1 MFSFI
6 IRRLAVAVPTI
17 LALITV
23 SFVLMHAAP
32 GGPFTNERN
41 VPEAVME
48 NIEAKYN
55 LDKPLWQQYLIY
67 VGNVAQGDLG
77 PSFRYKDFTV
87 NELIESSFPR
97 SAYIGAWSFLFVVV
111 FGVGLG
117 VVAAL
122 KQNRWPD
129 YTVMT
134 AAMTG
139 VVFPNFVMAPLLVL
153 LFAVTLR
160 WLPAGGWEGG
170 QVEYI
175 VLPIIAMATSYIAQ
189 VARITRSSMIETLRS
204 PFIRTARAK
213 GIPRHKIV
221 LRHALK
227 PALIPVVSYLG
238 LAFVGII
245 TGSVIIDQVF
255 STGGIGQ
262 HFVNGAINRDYSLI
276 LGVTILVGVLTIV
289 FNAAVDILYTWL
301 DPRVRY

>member
-117 VVAAL
+117 VVGAL

-175 VLPIIAMATSYIAQ
+175 VLPTIAMATSYIAQ

-238 LAFVGII
+238 PAFVGII

>member
-6 IRRLAVAVPTI
+6 IRRLLVAVPTM

-111 FGVGLG
+111 FGVALG
-117 VVAAL
+117 VIAAL

-189 VARITRSSMIETLRS
+189 VARITRSSMIETMRS

-227 PALIPVVSYLG
+227 PALIPVISYLG
-238 LAFVGII
+238 PAFVGII

-276 LGVTILVGVLTIV
+276 LGVTILVGGLTIL
-289 FNAAVDILYTWL
+289 FNAVVDILYTWL

>member
-17 LALITV
+17 LTLITV

-238 LAFVGII
+238 PAFVGII

>member
-117 VVAAL
+117 VIAAL

-238 LAFVGII
+238 PAFVGII

-276 LGVTILVGVLTIV
+276 LGVTILVGVLTIA

>member
-6 IRRLAVAVPTI
+6 IRRLLVAVPTV

-55 LDKPLWQQYLIY
+55 LDKPLWQQYFIY

-111 FGVGLG
+111 LGVGLG
-117 VVAAL
+117 VIAAL

-139 VVFPNFVMAPLLVL
+139 VVFPNFVMAALLVL
-153 LFAVTLR
+153 LFAVNQR

-175 VLPIIAMATSYIAQ
+175 VMPIIAMATSYIAQ

-238 LAFVGII
+238 PAFVGII

-276 LGVTILVGVLTIV
+276 LGITILVGVLTIL

>member
-6 IRRLAVAVPTI
+6 VRRLLVAVPTM

-41 VPEAVME
+41 VPAAVME
-48 NIEAKYN
+48 NIEAKYD

-87 NELIESSFPR
+87 NELIENSFPR

-189 VARITRSSMIETLRS
+189 VARITRSSMIETMRS

-238 LAFVGII
+238 PAFVGIV

-276 LGVTILVGVLTIV
+276 LGVTILVGGLTIL
-289 FNAAVDILYTWL
+289 FNAVVDILYTWL

>member
-6 IRRLAVAVPTI
+6 IRRLLVAVPTI

-55 LDKPLWQQYLIY
+55 LDKPLWQQYFIY

-117 VVAAL
+117 VLAAL

-170 QVEYI
+170 QVEFI
-175 VLPIIAMATSYIAQ
+175 VMPIIAMATSYIAQ

-238 LAFVGII
+238 PAFVGII

-276 LGVTILVGVLTIV
+276 LGITILVGVLTIL
-289 FNAAVDILYTWL
+289 FNAVVDILYTWL

>member
-6 IRRLAVAVPTI
+6 IRRLLVAVPTI

-41 VPEAVME
+41 VPAAVME

-55 LDKPLWQQYLIY
+55 LDKPLWQQYFIY
-67 VGNVAQGDLG
+67 VGNVAEGDLG

-97 SAYIGAWSFLFVVV
+97 SAYIGAWSFLFVMV

-117 VVAAL
+117 VIAAL

-175 VLPIIAMATSYIAQ
+175 VMPIIAMATSYIAQ

-204 PFIRTARAK
+204 PYIRTARAK
-213 GIPRHKIV
+213 GIPRRKIV

-238 LAFVGII
+238 PAFVGII

-276 LGVTILVGVLTIV
+276 LGITILVGVLTIV
-289 FNAAVDILYTWL
+289 FNAVVDILYTWL

>member
-55 LDKPLWQQYLIY
+55 LDKPLWQQYFIY

-117 VVAAL
+117 VLAAL

-170 QVEYI
+170 QVDYI
-175 VLPIIAMATSYIAQ
+175 VMPIIAMATSYIAQ

-204 PFIRTARAK
+204 PYIRTARAK

-238 LAFVGII
+238 PAFVGII

-276 LGVTILVGVLTIV
+276 LGITILVGMLTIV
-289 FNAAVDILYTWL
+289 FNAVVDILYTWL

>member
-6 IRRLAVAVPTI
+6 IRRLLVAVPTV

-23 SFVLMHAAP
+23 SFLLMHAAP
-32 GGPFTNERN
+32 GGPLTSERN
-41 VPEAVME
+41 VPEEVMK
-48 NIEAKYN
+48 NIEAKYD
-55 LDKPLWQQYLIY
+55 LDKPLWHQYLIY

-77 PSFRYKDFTV
+77 PSFRYKDYTV

-111 FGVGLG
+111 FGIGLG
-117 VVAAL
+117 VIAAL
-122 KQNRWPD
+122 RQNRWPD

-189 VARITRSSMIETLRS
+189 VARITRSSMIEVMRS

-213 GIPRHKIV
+213 GIPRRKIV

-238 LAFVGII
+238 PAFVGII

-289 FNAAVDILYTWL
+289 FNAVVDILYTWL

>member
-117 VVAAL
+117 VIAAL

-175 VLPIIAMATSYIAQ
+175 VMPIIAMATSYIAQ
-189 VARITRSSMIETLRS
+189 VARITRSSMIETMRS

-238 LAFVGII
+238 PAFVGII

-276 LGVTILVGVLTIV
+276 LGVTILVGVLTIA

>member
-6 IRRLAVAVPTI
+6 IRRLLVAVPTV

-55 LDKPLWQQYLIY
+55 LDKPLWQQYFIY

-117 VVAAL
+117 VIAAL

-175 VLPIIAMATSYIAQ
+175 VMPIIAMATSYIAQ

-238 LAFVGII
+238 PAFVGII

-276 LGVTILVGVLTIV
+276 LGVTILVGILTIL

>member
-6 IRRLAVAVPTI
+6 IRRVLVAVPTI

-41 VPEAVME
+41 VPAAVME

-55 LDKPLWQQYLIY
+55 LDKPLWQQYFIY

-97 SAYIGAWSFLFVVV
+97 SAYIGAWSFLFVMV

-117 VVAAL
+117 VIAAL

-175 VLPIIAMATSYIAQ
+175 VMPIIAMATSYIAQ

-204 PFIRTARAK
+204 PYIRTARAK
-213 GIPRHKIV
+213 GIPRRKIV

-238 LAFVGII
+238 PAFVGII

-276 LGVTILVGVLTIV
+276 LGITILVGVLTIV
-289 FNAAVDILYTWL
+289 FNAVVDILYTWL

>member
-6 IRRLAVAVPTI
+6 IRRLLVAVPTV

-55 LDKPLWQQYLIY
+55 LDKPLWQQYFIY

-97 SAYIGAWSFLFVVV
+97 SAYIGAWSFLFVMV

-117 VVAAL
+117 VLAAL

-170 QVEYI
+170 QVEYL
-175 VLPIIAMATSYIAQ
+175 VMPIIAMATSYIAQ

-238 LAFVGII
+238 PAFVGII

-276 LGVTILVGVLTIV
+276 LGITILVGILTIM
-289 FNAAVDILYTWL
+289 FNAVVDILYTWL

>member
-1 MFSFI
+1 
-6 IRRLAVAVPTI
+6 
-17 LALITV
+17 
-23 SFVLMHAAP
+23 
-32 GGPFTNERN
+32 
-41 VPEAVME
+41 ME

-117 VVAAL
+117 VIAAL

-238 LAFVGII
+238 PAFVGII

>member
-55 LDKPLWQQYLIY
+55 LDKPLWQQYFIY

-175 VLPIIAMATSYIAQ
+175 VMPIIAMATSYIAQ

-204 PFIRTARAK
+204 PYIRTARAK
-213 GIPRHKIV
+213 GMPRHKIV

-238 LAFVGII
+238 PAFVGII

-276 LGVTILVGVLTIV
+276 LGVTILVGMLTIV
-289 FNAAVDILYTWL
+289 FNAVVDILYTWL

>member
-6 IRRLAVAVPTI
+6 IRRLLVAVPTV

-55 LDKPLWQQYLIY
+55 LDKPLWQQYFIY

-117 VVAAL
+117 VLAAL

-175 VLPIIAMATSYIAQ
+175 VMPIIAMATSYIAQ

-213 GIPRHKIV
+213 GIPRYKIV

-238 LAFVGII
+238 PAFVGII

-276 LGVTILVGVLTIV
+276 LGITILVGILTIM
-289 FNAAVDILYTWL
+289 FNAVVDILYTWL

>member
-1 MFSFI
+1 
-6 IRRLAVAVPTI
+6 
-17 LALITV
+17 
-23 SFVLMHAAP
+23 VLMHAAP

-238 LAFVGII
+238 PAFVGII

>member
-6 IRRLAVAVPTI
+6 IRRLLVAVPTV

-55 LDKPLWQQYLIY
+55 LDKPLWQQYFIY

-97 SAYIGAWSFLFVVV
+97 SAYIGAWSFLFVMV

-117 VVAAL
+117 VLAAL

-175 VLPIIAMATSYIAQ
+175 VMPIIAMATSYIAQ

-213 GIPRHKIV
+213 GIPRYKIV

-238 LAFVGII
+238 PAFVGII

-276 LGVTILVGVLTIV
+276 LGITILVGILTIM
-289 FNAAVDILYTWL
+289 FNAVVDILYTWL

>member
-6 IRRLAVAVPTI
+6 IRRLLVAVPTV

-32 GGPFTNERN
+32 GGPLTSERN
-41 VPEAVME
+41 VPEVVMQ

-77 PSFRYKDFTV
+77 PSFRYKDYTV

-111 FGVGLG
+111 FGIGLG
-117 VVAAL
+117 VIAAL
-122 KQNRWPD
+122 RQNRWPD

-189 VARITRSSMIETLRS
+189 VARITRSSMIEVMRS

-213 GIPRHKIV
+213 GLPRRKIV

-238 LAFVGII
+238 PAFVGII

-276 LGVTILVGVLTIV
+276 LGVTILVGVLTII
-289 FNAAVDILYTWL
+289 FNAVVDILYTWL

>member
-238 LAFVGII
+238 PAFVGII

>member
-67 VGNVAQGDLG
+67 VGNVAQADLG

-117 VVAAL
+117 VIAAL

-238 LAFVGII
+238 PAFVGII

>member
-6 IRRLAVAVPTI
+6 IRRLLVAVPTV

-41 VPEAVME
+41 VPEAVMD

-55 LDKPLWQQYLIY
+55 LDKPLWQQYFIY

-117 VVAAL
+117 VLAAL

-175 VLPIIAMATSYIAQ
+175 VMPIIAMATSYIAQ

-238 LAFVGII
+238 PAFVGII

-276 LGVTILVGVLTIV
+276 LGITILVGILTIV
-289 FNAAVDILYTWL
+289 FNAVVDILYTWL

>member
-6 IRRLAVAVPTI
+6 IRRLAVAVPTV

-55 LDKPLWQQYLIY
+55 LDKPLWQQYFIY

-117 VVAAL
+117 VIAAL

-238 LAFVGII
+238 PAFVGII

-276 LGVTILVGVLTIV
+276 LGVTILVGVLTII

>member
-6 IRRLAVAVPTI
+6 IRRLLVAVPTV

-23 SFVLMHAAP
+23 SFLLMHAAP
-32 GGPFTNERN
+32 GGPLTSERN
-41 VPEAVME
+41 VPEEVMQ

-77 PSFRYKDFTV
+77 PSFRYKDYTV

-111 FGVGLG
+111 FGIGLG
-117 VVAAL
+117 VIAAL
-122 KQNRWPD
+122 RQNRWPD

-139 VVFPNFVMAPLLVL
+139 VVFPNFVLAPLLVL

-189 VARITRSSMIETLRS
+189 VARITRSSMIEVMRS

-213 GIPRHKIV
+213 GIPRRKIV

-238 LAFVGII
+238 PAFVGII

-289 FNAAVDILYTWL
+289 FNAVVDILYTWL

>member
-117 VVAAL
+117 VIAAL
-122 KQNRWPD
+122 KQNRWLD

-238 LAFVGII
+238 PAFVGII

-289 FNAAVDILYTWL
+289 FNVAVDILYTWL

>member
-55 LDKPLWQQYLIY
+55 LDKPLWHQYLIY

-97 SAYIGAWSFLFVVV
+97 SAYIGAWSFLLVVV

-117 VVAAL
+117 VIAAL

-238 LAFVGII
+238 PAFVGII

-276 LGVTILVGVLTIV
+276 LGGTILVGVLTIV

>member
-23 SFVLMHAAP
+23 SFALMHAAP

-67 VGNVAQGDLG
+67 VGNVARGDLG

-117 VVAAL
+117 VIAAL

-170 QVEYI
+170 QLEYI

-238 LAFVGII
+238 PAFVGII

-276 LGVTILVGVLTIV
+276 LGVTILVGVLTIA

>member
-117 VVAAL
+117 VIAAL

-238 LAFVGII
+238 PAFVGII

>member
-23 SFVLMHAAP
+23 SFALMHAAP

-117 VVAAL
+117 MIAAL

-238 LAFVGII
+238 PAFVGII

-276 LGVTILVGVLTIV
+276 LGVTILVGVLTIA

>member
-117 VVAAL
+117 VIAAL

-170 QVEYI
+170 QLEYI

-238 LAFVGII
+238 PAFVGII

-276 LGVTILVGVLTIV
+276 LGVTILVGVLTIA

>member
-97 SAYIGAWSFLFVVV
+97 SAYIDAWSFLFVVV

-117 VVAAL
+117 VIAAL

-170 QVEYI
+170 QLEYI

-238 LAFVGII
+238 PAFVGII

-276 LGVTILVGVLTIV
+276 LGVTILVGVLTIA

>member
-175 VLPIIAMATSYIAQ
+175 
-189 VARITRSSMIETLRS
+189 
-204 PFIRTARAK
+204 
-213 GIPRHKIV
+213 
-221 LRHALK
+221 
-227 PALIPVVSYLG
+227 
-238 LAFVGII
+238 
-245 TGSVIIDQVF
+245 
-255 STGGIGQ
+255 
-262 HFVNGAINRDYSLI
+262 
-276 LGVTILVGVLTIV
+276 
-289 FNAAVDILYTWL
+289 
-301 DPRVRY
+301 

>member
-6 IRRLAVAVPTI
+6 IRRLLVAVPTV

-32 GGPFTNERN
+32 GGPLTSERN
-41 VPEAVME
+41 VPEVVMQ

-77 PSFRYKDFTV
+77 PSFRYKDYTV

-111 FGVGLG
+111 FGIGLG
-117 VVAAL
+117 VIAAL
-122 KQNRWPD
+122 RQNRWPD

-189 VARITRSSMIETLRS
+189 VARITRSSMIEVMRS

-213 GIPRHKIV
+213 GIPRRKIV

-238 LAFVGII
+238 PAFVGII

-289 FNAAVDILYTWL
+289 FNAVVDILYTWL

>member
-189 VARITRSSMIETLRS
+189 VARITRSSMIETMRS

-238 LAFVGII
+238 PAFVGII

>member
-238 LAFVGII
+238 PAFVGII
-245 TGSVIIDQVF
+245 TGSVIIDQVL